1 VTRRSSWM
9 TAIGML
15 SIFFGVLGLLLSG
28 VILVGG
34 FQIDRNLDAVEK
46 SLEVASD
53 REFRTNRAERQAQ
66 QTGDELRRAER
77 LIVLD
82 GVVYAG
88 LSIWILGMGV
98 GTLRIRWWAWW
109 GTVAWSLVSIGL
121 LVLVIVLR
129 PVDFSV
135 GSWLILVYPVV
146 LLVTCAHP
154 AWRQAFRRSSG

>member
-1 VTRRSSWM
+1 M

-121 LVLVIVLR
+121 LVFVIVLR

>member
-1 VTRRSSWM
+1 MTRRSSWM

-146 LLVTCAHP
+146 LLATCSHP
-154 AWRQAFRRSSG
+154 VWRQAFRRTPG

>member
-1 VTRRSSWM
+1 MTRRSSWM

-121 LVLVIVLR
+121 LVFVIVLR

-154 AWRQAFRRSSG
+154 AWRQAFRRPSG

>member
-1 VTRRSSWM
+1 M

-53 REFRTNRAERQAQ
+53 REFRTNCAERQAQ

-121 LVLVIVLR
+121 LVFVIVLR

>member
-1 VTRRSSWM
+1 M

-88 LSIWILGMGV
+88 LSIWILGVGV

-121 LVLVIVLR
+121 LVFVIVLR

>member
-1 VTRRSSWM
+1 MTRRSSWM

-121 LVLVIVLR
+121 LVFVIVLR

>member
-1 VTRRSSWM
+1 MTRRSSWM

>member
-1 VTRRSSWM
+1 M

>member
-1 VTRRSSWM
+1 MTRRSSWM

-98 GTLRIRWWAWW
+98 GTLVRHEE
-109 GTVAWSLVSIGL
+109 SL
-121 LVLVIVLR
+121 
-129 PVDFSV
+129 
-135 GSWLILVYPVV
+135 
-146 LLVTCAHP
+146 
-154 AWRQAFRRSSG
+154 

>member
-1 VTRRSSWM
+1 M

-121 LVLVIVLR
+121 LVFVIVLR

-154 AWRQAFRRSSG
+154 AWRQAFRRPSG